1 MSELKVVVA
10 GAGGRMGAANIRAV
24 AAHSGL
30 VLHGAV
36 ATLRL
41 HAAVDR
47 PGTPAIGQDAGLFA
61 GIAALGV
68 TITDDMEAALEG
80 ADAIID
86 FTAPAASVVLARKAA
101 ERGLVHVIGTTG
113 CTEADDAAI
122 ADAAAAGARI
132 VKSGNF
138 SMGVNLLASLVRK
151 AAATLADYDVE
162 ILEMHHAR
170 KVDAP
175 SGTALLLGEAAA
187 SGRNIA
193 LKDHSVRVR
202 DGHTGAREAGTIG
215 FATLR
220 GGTVI
225 GDHMVILAGPAERI
239 ELGHRAEDRGI
250 FANGAARA
258 ALWAA
263 AQPAGLYSM
272 ADVLGLTD

>member
-36 ATLRL
+36 AALRL

-122 ADAAAAGARI
+122 AAAAAAGARI